1 MQYNRN
7 EMSPLTGQGFEAGV
21 HIAKIIDVK
30 NQKSKTGD
38 PMFKFDIEGNNGEF
52 ANSWFLFNRPWSDG
66 NLQRILASIE
76 DNNQAIAPIDY
87 GHNEE
92 TLKFLKG
99 KRVFIKVKERT
110 GTYTDKNGIERE
122 ATGTEI
128 KNFLS
133 RSEFASM
140 GGGQQSRAPQQA
152 DPFGSSP
159 MEISDDQLP
168 F

>member
-7 EMSPLTGQGFEAGV
+7 EMSNLSGQGFAAGV
-21 HIAKIIDVK
+21 HIATIVDVK
-30 NQKSKTGD
+30 NQQSKNGD
-38 PMFKFDIEGNNGEF
+38 PMFKFDIEGSNGET
-52 ANSWFLFNRPWSDG
+52 ANNWFLFGKPWSDSS
-66 NLQRILASIE
+66 LQRLLASIE
-76 DNNQAIAPIDY
+76 DNNQTIAPMDY
-87 GHNEE
+87 GHNEQ

-99 KRVFIKVKERT
+99 KRVFILAKERT
-110 GTYTDKNGIERE
+110 GTYIDKDGNERE

-128 KNFLS
+128 KNFLC

-140 GGGQQSRAPQQA
+140 SGGQQSQSPQQS
-152 DPFGSSP
+152 DSFGGSP